1 MLSGERQSPLTRPL
15 VAAPGLSSAQTL
27 RLLCWG
33 RLVLS
38 PGELV
43 WRGQCEDVD
52 VVRAST
58 APKGRVDGVT
68 EGARQG
74 HPELVT
80 VGQAPVRRSPRVLS
94 TCPAAD
100 GRHARLGLPRLM
112 PLRTAGFCPPRS
124 EQWAETDT
132 TVPAEVTAVQ
142 DRDPGDCFALFPA
155 PPPVRLPGDAGRT
168 RRRNGSL

>member
-15 VAAPGLSSAQTL
+15 VAAPSLSSAQTL

-74 HPELVT
+74 HTELVT

-100 GRHARLGLPRLM
+100 GCHARLGLPRLM

-142 DRDPGDCFALFPA
+142 DRNPHDCFALFPA
-155 PPPVRLPGDAGRT
+155 HLPCASAR
-168 RRRNGSL
+168 